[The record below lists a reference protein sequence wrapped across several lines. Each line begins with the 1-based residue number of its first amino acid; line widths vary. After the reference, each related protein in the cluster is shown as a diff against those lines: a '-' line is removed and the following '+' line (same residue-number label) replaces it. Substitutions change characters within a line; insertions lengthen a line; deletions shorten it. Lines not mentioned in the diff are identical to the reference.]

1 LKIEVLF
8 FAQLREAVG
17 DSMRVLEVGG
27 TPVVSDVIAVI
38 EKWPE
43 WRAVSSLPLTFA
55 VNERVVDAGH
65 QLGDG
70 DRLALLTPIQG
81 G

>member
-1 LKIEVLF
+1 MKIEVLF
-8 FAQLREAVG
+8 FAQLREAIG
-17 DSMRVLEVGG
+17 DSRRVIDVERAA
-27 TPVVSDVIAVI
+27 VVSDVVSLI

-55 VNERVVDAGH
+55 VNERVVDGRH
-65 QLGDG
+65 PLGDG

>member
-1 LKIEVLF
+1 VKIEVLF
-8 FAQLREAVG
+8 FAQLREAIG
-17 DSMRVLEVGG
+17 DSRRVIDVAGA
-27 TPVVSDVIAVI
+27 PVVSDVVSLI

-55 VNERVVDAGH
+55 VNERVVDGGH
-65 QLGDG
+65 PLGDG

>member
-1 LKIEVLF
+1 MKIEVLF

-17 DSMRVLEVGG
+17 ESRRVIEVEGSA
-27 TPVVSDVIAVI
+27 VVSDVMSVI

-65 QLGDG
+65 RLGDG